1 MGPVSQSAVVVGGGI
16 VGSAA
21 AYCLAGA
28 GCAVTLVDNQDTG
41 FATAAG
47 AGIISPGTS
56 TRPPA
61 PFYPLAFAAAAYYPQ
76 LVTELRADGVEDTGF
91 ETPGLIFV
99 ATSPAEDDRLEEIQ
113 RLIEARKAAGVTMI
127 GEISRLSE
135 SETRNLFP
143 PIADGTTA
151 VHTSGGSRVNG
162 RIFLAGLRKGLC
174 RRGGTIV
181 RGRGLVLADKAT
193 GRWSVEV
200 DGQHL
205 TAGVVICATG
215 AWTYAWNGNGSAAIP
230 VFPQRGQ
237 ILHLDVPS
245 TSTTAWPV
253 IVGFSSYYM
262 LTFGENR
269 VVAGA
274 TREDGTGFDYRV
286 TASGQAELL
295 AEALRVAPGLS
306 TASIAETRIGFRPA
320 SPDGLPIFGPAPGS
334 PNGFVATG
342 LGASGLTLGPYVGS
356 LIAAMA
362 RGDTPP
368 LDVSA
373 FSLGRFSRS

>member
-1 MGPVSQSAVVVGGGI
+1 MGSVSQSAVVVGGGV

-61 PFYPLAFAAAAYYPQ
+61 AFYPLAFAAAAYYSQ
-76 LVTELRADGVEDTGF
+76 LVAELGADGVEETGF

-99 ATSPAEDDRLEEIQ
+99 ATSHAEADRLDEIQ
-113 RLIEARKAAGVTMI
+113 RLVEARKAAGVTMI
-127 GEISRLSE
+127 GEISRLGE
-135 SETRNLFP
+135 SETRSLFP
-143 PIADGTTA
+143 PIAAGTTA
-151 VHTSGGSRVNG
+151 VHTTGGSRVNG
-162 RIFLAGLRKGLC
+162 RVFLAALREGLR
-174 RRGGTIV
+174 RRGGTII
-181 RGRGLVLADKAT
+181 RGRGLVRAEKAT
-193 GRWSVEV
+193 GRWSVEA
-200 DGQHL
+200 GGRHL
-205 TAGVVICATG
+205 GADVVICATG
-215 AWTYAWNGNGSAAIP
+215 AWTYAWDGDGSIP
-230 VFPQRGQ
+230 VPVRPQRGQ

-245 TSTTAWPV
+245 VSTRDWPV
-253 IVGFSSYYM
+253 VVGFSPYYM

-269 VVAGA
+269 VVVGA
-274 TREDGTGFDYRV
+274 TRENGTGFDYRV
-286 TASGQAELL
+286 TVSGQAELL
-295 AEALRVAPGLS
+295 AEALRIAPGLS
-306 TASIAETRIGFRPA
+306 TASVAETRIGFRPA

-362 RGDTPP
+362 RGETPP
-368 LDVSA
+368 IGVSA

>member
-1 MGPVSQSAVVVGGGI
+1 VSQNTVVVGGGI
-16 VGSAA
+16 LGSAA

-56 TRPPA
+56 TRPPP
-61 PFYPLAFAAAAYYPQ
+61 PFYPLAFAAAAYYPE
-76 LVTELRADGVEDTGF
+76 LVAELGADGVAETGF

-99 ATSPAEDDRLEEIQ
+99 ATSPAEDDRLEEIE
-113 RLIEARKAAGVTMI
+113 RLVEARKAAGVTMI
-127 GEISRLSE
+127 GEISRLGE
-135 SETRNLFP
+135 SETRSLFP
-143 PIADGTTA
+143 PIAAGTTA

-162 RIFLAGLRKGLC
+162 RVFLGALREGIR
-174 RRGGTIV
+174 RRGGTVI
-181 RGRGLVLADKAT
+181 RDRGLVRAEKST
-193 GRWSVEV
+193 GRWSVDVAGE
-200 DGQHL
+200 HL
-205 TAGVVICATG
+205 DADLVICATG
-215 AWTYAWNGNGSAAIP
+215 AWTYAWDGNGSIP
-230 VFPQRGQ
+230 VPVQPQRGQ

-245 TSTTAWPV
+245 VSTRDWPV

-274 TREDGTGFDYRV
+274 TRETGAGFDYRV

-306 TASIAETRIGFRPA
+306 AASVVETRIGFRPA

-356 LIAAMA
+356 LIAGMA
-362 RGDTPP
+362 RGETPP
-368 LDVSA
+368 IGVSA
-373 FSLGRFSRS
+373 FSPGRFSRP